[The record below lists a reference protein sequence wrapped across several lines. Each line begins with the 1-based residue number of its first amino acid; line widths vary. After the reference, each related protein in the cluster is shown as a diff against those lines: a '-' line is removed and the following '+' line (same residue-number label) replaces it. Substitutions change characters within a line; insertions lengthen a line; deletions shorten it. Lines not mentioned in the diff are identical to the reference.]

1 MFHELRT
8 FDDHEGLARA
18 AARFV
23 VEAANLAVYSK
34 GRFNIA
40 VSGGSAPIAM
50 FEVFAASPMPWAQ
63 TVIFQVDERIVS
75 PDDPQRNLHMLH
87 EVLPASAVI
96 RPMPVE
102 KKNLEKAADEYAA
115 SLPEW
120 FDLVHLGLGADG
132 HTASLVP
139 GDPVLNVDDRYVAI
153 TGEYQGNQRMTLT
166 YPGLKKAKQLLW
178 VVTGPDKR
186 RVLNMLVRGD
196 RSIPAGRVEAKAST
210 VMADVTSPSIVMTDL
225 TPASIVMT
233 DVASTS

>member
-1 MFHELRT
+1 
-8 FDDHEGLARA
+8 
-18 AARFV
+18 
-23 VEAANLAVYSK
+23 
-34 GRFNIA
+34 
-40 VSGGSAPIAM
+40 
-50 FEVFAASPMPWAQ
+50 
-63 TVIFQVDERIVS
+63 
-75 PDDPQRNLHMLH
+75 
-87 EVLPASAVI
+87 
-96 RPMPVE
+96 MPVE